1 MAVRQNAP
9 VTDPL
14 LAAAAD
20 LPLQTIPAGEVF
32 IEEGTDPGRLL
43 VLVSGEVTV
52 ERDGVPF
59 ARIDRPGAIFGEMAA
74 VLHQPATASA
84 RASTEVVVHV
94 VDDPEAFLT
103 ERPGAALAVLRVTAT
118 RLDRMTQ
125 YLVDVKAQFAEE
137 EGHLGMV
144 GSILDTLVNHQG
156 APARTGSARDPEGD
170 HVH

>member
-1 MAVRQNAP
+1 MS
-9 VTDPL
+9 DPL

-20 LPLQTIPAGEVF
+20 LPRATYPADSVL

-43 VLVSGEVTV
+43 VLVTGEVVV

-74 VLHQPATASA
+74 VLRQPATATV
-84 RASTEVVVHV
+84 RAATDVVVHV
-94 VDDPEAFLT
+94 ADDPEAFLT
-103 ERPGAALAVLRVTAT
+103 ERPGAALAVLRVTAG

-125 YLVDVKAQFAEE
+125 YLVDVKAQFAEQ

-144 GSILDTLVNHQG
+144 GSILDTLVHHQG

-170 HVH
+170 HLH